1 MADLLERWPAA
12 HTNFFLHRPKLRST
26 FPSIPFLPALLI
38 AFAYCNCLRGEG
50 MSATDP
56 SHPKELHPS
65 SSAALPVPISH
76 PPAVIAGFSAWLLDA
91 FDFFR
96 VTFCLTAIGQEFHK
110 TDAQIALVITMTMA
124 FRPVGGFLFGIMADR
139 YGRRIP
145 LMINTGV
152 FAISDIL
159 TGLAPNYTA
168 LLVVRALFGIVMGG
182 CWGVGA
188 SLAMEGA
195 PIHRRGLLSGLLQE
209 GYAAGNVLAAVAY
222 FFLIGPLGWRPLF
235 YLGSVPAIL
244 LVLYIKFRV
253 KESVVWK
260 REFRTKQ
267 PWPEQR
273 REILSHWKLFLY
285 LLAFMTMMLFASH
298 GTQDM
303 YPTFLQRQWHFDPHQ
318 RATITAISGIG
329 AILGGLCFGHLSDKW
344 GRRKAIILAFILAS
358 VLIPLWAYAPTP
370 LLLVTGAFLMQF
382 MVQGA
387 WGVIPAH
394 LSELSPDSVRA
405 LLPGFAYQSA
415 GIIASSVVYIEAVY
429 AQKTSYS
436 TAMALTA
443 ISVFVLASIM
453 AMVGKE
459 RRGQRFGASA
469 ESVEF
474 H

>member
-1 MADLLERWPAA
+1 
-12 HTNFFLHRPKLRST
+12 
-26 FPSIPFLPALLI
+26 
-38 AFAYCNCLRGEG
+38 
-50 MSATDP
+50 MSAIDP
-56 SHPKELHPS
+56 SQVGGPS
-65 SSAALPVPISH
+65 SPAESTTEISH

-96 VTFCLTAIGQEFHK
+96 VTFCLTAMAHEFHK
-110 TDAQIALVITMTMA
+110 SDAEIALVITMTMA
-124 FRPVGGFLFGIMADR
+124 FRPVGGFIFGFLADR

-168 LLVVRALFGIVMGG
+168 LLIVRALFGIVMGG

-195 PIHRRGLLSGLLQE
+195 PVGKRGILSGLLQE
-209 GYAAGNVLAAVAY
+209 GYAAGNVLAAIAY
-222 FFLIGPLGWRPLF
+222 FFLIGRLGWRPLF
-235 YLGSVPAIL
+235 YLGSVPAIC

-253 KESVVWK
+253 KESAVWQK
-260 REFRTKQ
+260 EFKSRQ

-273 REILSHWKLFLY
+273 REIFSHWKLFLY

-303 YPTFLQRQWHFDPHQ
+303 YPTFLQRQWHFGPSQ

-329 AILGGLCFGHLSDKW
+329 AIIGGLVFGHLSDKW
-344 GRRKAIILAFILAS
+344 GRRKAIITAFILAAF
-358 VLIPLWAYAPTP
+358 LIPLWAYAPNMI
-370 LLLVTGAFLMQF
+370 LLVIGAFLMQF

-394 LSELSPDSVRA
+394 LAELSPDSVRA

-429 AQKTSYS
+429 AQKTSYA

-443 ISVFVLASIM
+443 ISVFILASVM
-453 AMVGKE
+453 AWLGRE
-459 RRGQRFGASA
+459 RHGQRFG
-469 ESVEF
+469 V
-474 H
+474 